1 MSISSNLA
9 EPQMNATP
17 LIDVL
22 LVLLVIL
29 IMTLPIATHAVK
41 LNLPQPHEGTPPP
54 VVRVDIFS
62 DRSIYWDGEPIAS
75 DAVLAQKFLAAANA
89 SNPPLIRITPERRTP
104 YERVVQVM
112 AAAQRSHVKFLHLTS
127 IPVDL
132 P

>member
-54 VVRVDIFS
+54 VVRVDILS

-89 SNPPLIRITPERRTP
+89 SNPPVVRITPERRTP

-112 AAAQRSHVKFLHLTS
+112 AAAQRSHVKLLHLTS

>member
-1 MSISSNLA
+1 MSLKSDLA
-9 EPQMNATP
+9 EPQINATP

-29 IMTLPIATHAVK
+29 IITLPIATHAVK

-54 VVRVDIFS
+54 VVSVDILS

-75 DAVLAQKFLAAANA
+75 DAVLTQKFVNVANA
-89 SNPPLIRITPERRTP
+89 TNPPVIRITPERRTP

-112 AAAQRSHVKFLHLTS
+112 AAAQRAHVKFLSLTS
-127 IPVDL
+127 VPVDL